1 MEPYELLARREAV
14 ASALGSVTAEGLV
27 PTRGFRQ
34 DAREF
39 AEGVID
45 ADELARRAVE
55 RHRRPELE

>member
-1 MEPYELLARREAV
+1 M
-14 ASALGSVTAEGLV
+14 
-27 PTRGFRQ
+27 Q

-55 RHRRPELE
+55 RHRRLELE